1 MNPKRLFGNVPLV
14 KLGDHFKKVAAFLS
28 RFKSPPHILEL
39 DHLTVT
45 GDVSFGSDVVLRGT
59 VIIVANHGA
68 RIDIPSGAILDD
80 KVVSGNLRI
89 LDH

>member
-1 MNPKRLFGNVPLV
+1 M
-14 KLGDHFKKVAAFLS
+14 S
-28 RFKSPPHILEL
+28 RFASPPKILEL

-45 GDVSFGSDVVLRGT
+45 GDVSCGKDVALRGT
-59 VIIVANHGA
+59 VIIVANHGE
-68 RIDIPSGAILDD
+68 RIDIPSGSVLDD

>member
-1 MNPKRLFGNVPLV
+1 
-14 KLGDHFKKVAAFLS
+14 
-28 RFKSPPHILEL
+28 LEL

-45 GDVSFGSDVVLRGT
+45 GDVSFGKNVVLKGT